1 MKTHER
7 ITIGLISGLIIGIV
21 ASAPILMDRGG
32 SGSSSH
38 TLPIDR
44 ISDEENDR
52 LIKEIEALQRLSQ
65 KLEREKLEKIKEL
78 ERVLDEADPK
88 DKAAIE
94 AKVNEMLDDSYS
106 DEFKRQLVLEHSSD
120 STPN

>member
-1 MKTHER
+1 MKTHKR

-32 SGSSSH
+32 SSSH

-52 LIKEIEALQRLSQ
+52 MIKEIEALQRLSQ

-106 DEFKRQLVLEHSSD
+106 DDFKRQLVLEHSSD

>member
-1 MKTHER
+1 MKTHQR
-7 ITIGLISGLIIGIV
+7 IAIGLISGLIIGIV
-21 ASAPILMDRGG
+21 ASAPILMDRN
-32 SGSSSH
+32 SGSSPSH

-44 ISDEENDR
+44 ISDEENNR
-52 LIKEIEALQRLSQ
+52 MIKEIEALQRLSQ

-106 DEFKRQLVLEHSSD
+106 DDFKRQLVLEHSSD